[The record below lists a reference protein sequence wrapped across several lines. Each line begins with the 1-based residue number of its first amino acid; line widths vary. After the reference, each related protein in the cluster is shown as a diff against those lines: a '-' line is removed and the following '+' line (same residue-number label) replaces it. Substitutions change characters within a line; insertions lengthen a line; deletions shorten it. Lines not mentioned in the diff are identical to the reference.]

1 MFVAGYQ
8 DVPSAQQRGIGTLGE
23 GPNRNNTYVAP
34 VDTKVYC
41 WNLNVEKID
50 RPKPAWIP
58 ADWGDH
64 YDTLYNVCY
73 GGHDGQ
79 TAREYGDVIGY
90 RIDPGNSTYQYY
102 DTNGKFLY
110 AVPRAKGGIPAPLIA
125 AAIAIIAPPLAA
137 AVNEYLTGAEIFADA
152 ATTQAVS
159 NGIANTT
166 LQVASGTPIKKA
178 ITGNVTN
185 TLVQTQSADATN
197 AVDSVLNNPDVS
209 AAIVTTAA
217 IIAKNT
223 AAGASNA
230 AVTKAAKTSITS
242 QAAVTAVT
250 TAAANVSVTQKAT
263 NMATTAQI
271 VTDLYHQPNIVAMR
285 KQMGINAEPSQQE
298 IDYWVQQFGPTV
310 EPEEV
315 VIFQNAAAAEI
326 AQQTGAISQVSATTG
341 LSSNTLLMLGGG
353 ILLLLLL
360 RK

>member
-8 DVPSAQQRGIGTLGE
+8 DAPTAQMRGMGTLGE
-23 GPNRNNTYVAP
+23 GPNRNAP
-34 VDTKVYC
+34 PAATIDTKTYC
-41 WNLNVEKID
+41 NNITVTDRIN

-79 TAREYGDVIGY
+79 TASEYGDVIGY

-137 AVNEYLTGAEIFADA
+137 AVNEYLTGAEIFTDA

-178 ITGNVTN
+178 ITGNVTS
-185 TLVQTQSADATN
+185 TLIQTQSADATN

-217 IIAKNT
+217 IIVKNQV
-223 AAGASNA
+223 AGASNA
-230 AVTKAAKTSITS
+230 TITKAATASIS
-242 QAAVTAVT
+242 SPAAVKAVT
-250 TAAANVSVTQKAT
+250 TAAT
-263 NMATTAQI
+263 NLPATTKEKTMTDTTDAQNQA
-271 VTDLYHQPNIVAMR
+271 VLEFA
-285 KQMGINAEPSQQE
+285 K
-298 IDYWVQQFGPTV
+298 
-310 EPEEV
+310 
-315 VIFQNAAAAEI
+315 AEI
-326 AQQTGAISQVSATTG
+326 AAGRTVQQITDDIKTYFDKTFTTQQVSDYLAANNLTIQAAQAATG
-341 LSSNTLLMLGGG
+341 LSSNTLMLLGGG
-353 ILLLLLL
+353 LLLLLLL

>member
-8 DVPSAQQRGIGTLGE
+8 DAPTAQMRGMGTLGE
-23 GPNRNNTYVAP
+23 GPNRNAMPAATI
-34 VDTKVYC
+34 DTKTYC
-41 WNLNVEKID
+41 RNITVTEKID

-137 AVNEYLTGAEIFADA
+137 AVNEYLTGAEIFTDA

-166 LQVASGTPIKKA
+166 LQVASGTPINKA

-185 TLVQTQSADATN
+185 TLIETQSADATN

-209 AAIVTTAA
+209 AAIVTTAG
-217 IIAKNT
+217 IIVKNQ
-223 AAGASNA
+223 AAGKSTA
-230 AVTKAAKTSITS
+230 AVTKAATASITS
-242 QAAVTAVT
+242 PATITAVTAAASTLPVQVT
-250 TAAANVSVTQKAT
+250 TMTDTT
-263 NMATTAQI
+263 NAQDQA
-271 VTDLYHQPNIVAMR
+271 VLEFA
-285 KQMGINAEPSQQE
+285 K
-298 IDYWVQQFGPTV
+298 
-310 EPEEV
+310 
-315 VIFQNAAAAEI
+315 AEI
-326 AQQTGAISQVSATTG
+326 AAGRTVQQITDDIKTYFNKTFTTQQVSDYLAANNLTVQAAQTATG

-353 ILLLLLL
+353 LLLVLLL
-360 RK
+360 RGKK

>member
-8 DVPSAQQRGIGTLGE
+8 EVTRPQRGMGTLGE
-23 GPNRNNTYVAP
+23 GPNRPEIGTPAI
-34 VDTKVYC
+34 DTKTYC
-41 WNLNVEKID
+41 SKITVTEKID

-79 TAREYGDVIGY
+79 TASEYGDVIGY

-137 AVNEYLTGAEIFADA
+137 AVNEYLTGAEIFTDA

-178 ITGNVTN
+178 ITGNVTS
-185 TLVQTQSADATN
+185 TLIQTQSADATN

-209 AAIVTTAA
+209 AAIVTTAG
-217 IIAKNT
+217 IIVKNQ
-223 AAGASNA
+223 AAGNSTATI
-230 AVTKAAKTSITS
+230 TKAATASIS
-242 QAAVTAVT
+242 SPAAVTAVT
-250 TAAANVSVTQKAT
+250 TAAATIPAKVTT
-263 NMATTAQI
+263 MTDTTSAQDQA
-271 VTDLYHQPNIVAMR
+271 VMEFA
-285 KQMGINAEPSQQE
+285 K
-298 IDYWVQQFGPTV
+298 
-310 EPEEV
+310 
-315 VIFQNAAAAEI
+315 AEI
-326 AQQTGAISQVSATTG
+326 AAGRTVQQITDDIKTYFNKTFTTQQVSDYLAANNLTIQAAQTATG

-353 ILLLLLL
+353 LLLLLLL
-360 RK
+360 RKK

>member
-8 DVPSAQQRGIGTLGE
+8 EVTRPHRGVGTLGE
-23 GPNRNNTYVAP
+23 GPNRNTPPAATI
-34 VDTKVYC
+34 DTKTYC
-41 WNLNVEKID
+41 SDITVTEKIN

-79 TAREYGDVIGY
+79 TASEYGDVIGY

-185 TLVQTQSADATN
+185 TLIQTQSADATN

-217 IIAKNT
+217 IIVKNQV
-223 AAGASNA
+223 AGASNA
-230 AVTKAAKTSITS
+230 QVTKAATASITS
-242 QAAVTAVT
+242 PAAVTAVT
-250 TAAANVSVTQKAT
+250 TAAATIPAKVTT
-263 NMATTAQI
+263 MTDTTSAQDQA
-271 VTDLYHQPNIVAMR
+271 VMEFA
-285 KQMGINAEPSQQE
+285 K
-298 IDYWVQQFGPTV
+298 
-310 EPEEV
+310 
-315 VIFQNAAAAEI
+315 AEI
-326 AQQTGAISQVSATTG
+326 AAGRTVQQITDDIKTYFNKTFTTQQVSDYLAANNLTIQAAQTATG

-353 ILLLLLL
+353 LLLLLLL

>member
-8 DVPSAQQRGIGTLGE
+8 DVPAAQQRSMGTLGE
-23 GPNRNNTYVAP
+23 NSRPNTGTQTP
-34 VDTKVYC
+34 VPAINYC
-41 WNLNVEKID
+41 SGLEPEKID

-64 YDTLYNVCY
+64 YDTLYNYCNF
-73 GGHDGQ
+73 GHEGKSER
-79 TAREYGDVIGY
+79 AYGDVIGY

-110 AVPRAKGGIPAPLIA
+110 TERRAKGGIPAPLIA
-125 AAIAIIAPPLAA
+125 AAIAYFAPPLAA

-166 LQVASGTPIKKA
+166 LQVATGTPIKNA

-250 TAAANVSVTQKAT
+250 TAAANVPVTQKAKS
-263 NMATTAQI
+263 MASTAQI

-285 KQMGINAEPSQQE
+285 KQMGINVEPSQQE
-298 IDYWVQQFGPTV
+298 IDYWVAQFGPTV

-326 AQQTGAISQVSATTG
+326 AQRTGAISQVTTATG
-341 LSSNTLLMLGGG
+341 LSSNTLMLLGGG
-353 ILLLLLL
+353 LLLLLLL

>member
-8 DVPSAQQRGIGTLGE
+8 EVTRPQRGMGTLGE

-41 WNLNVEKID
+41 WNLQVEKID

-58 ADWGDH
+58 SDWGDH

-137 AVNEYLTGAEIFADA
+137 AVNEYLTGAEIFTDA

-178 ITGNVTN
+178 ITGNVTS
-185 TLVQTQSADATN
+185 TLIQTQSADATN

-209 AAIVTTAA
+209 AAIVTTAG
-217 IIAKNT
+217 IIVKNQ

-230 AVTKAAKTSITS
+230 QVTKAATASITS
-242 QAAVTAVT
+242 PAAVTAVT
-250 TAAANVSVTQKAT
+250 TAAATIPAKVTT
-263 NMATTAQI
+263 MTDTTSAQDQA
-271 VTDLYHQPNIVAMR
+271 VMEFA
-285 KQMGINAEPSQQE
+285 K
-298 IDYWVQQFGPTV
+298 
-310 EPEEV
+310 
-315 VIFQNAAAAEI
+315 AEI
-326 AQQTGAISQVSATTG
+326 AAGRTVQQITDDIKTYFNKTFTTQQVSDYLAANNLTIQAAQTATG

-353 ILLLLLL
+353 LLLLLLL

>member
-8 DVPSAQQRGIGTLGE
+8 DAPTAQQRGMGTLGE
-23 GPNRNNTYVAP
+23 GPNRTATDAITAKITDIFPNCTGSEI
-34 VDTKVYC
+34 
-41 WNLNVEKID
+41 EKID

-64 YDTLYNVCY
+64 YDTLYNVCAW
-73 GGHDGQ
+73 GHDRK
-79 TAREYGDVIGY
+79 ALKEYGDVIGY

-125 AAIAIIAPPLAA
+125 AAIAVIAPPLAA
-137 AVNEYLTGAEIFADA
+137 AVNEYLTGAEIFTDA

-178 ITGNVTN
+178 ITGNVTS

-209 AAIVTTAA
+209 AAIVATAA
-217 IIAKNT
+217 IIVQNQ
-223 AAGASNA
+223 AAGKSTA
-230 AVTKAAKTSITS
+230 AVTRAATASITS
-242 QAAVTAVT
+242 PAAVTAVT
-250 TAAANVSVTQKAT
+250 TAAATLPATTKAT
-263 NMATTAQI
+263 TMTDTTSAQDQA
-271 VTDLYHQPNIVAMR
+271 VLEFA
-285 KQMGINAEPSQQE
+285 K
-298 IDYWVQQFGPTV
+298 
-310 EPEEV
+310 
-315 VIFQNAAAAEI
+315 AEI
-326 AQQTGAISQVSATTG
+326 AAGRTLQQITDDIKTYFNKTFTTQQVADYLTAQNLTINAAQAATG
-341 LSSNTLLMLGGG
+341 LSSNTLMLLGGG
-353 ILLLLLL
+353 LLLLLLL

>member
-8 DVPSAQQRGIGTLGE
+8 EVTRPQRGMGTLGE
-23 GPNRNNTYVAP
+23 GPNRNSPSAP
-34 VDTKVYC
+34 TIDTKVYC
-41 WNLNVEKID
+41 WNLQVEKID

-110 AVPRAKGGIPAPLIA
+110 ATPRAKGGIPAPLIA

-137 AVNEYLTGAEIFADA
+137 VVNEYLTGAEIFTDA

-178 ITGNVTN
+178 ITGNVTS
-185 TLVQTQSADATN
+185 TLIQTQSADATN

-217 IIAKNT
+217 IIVKNQV
-223 AAGASNA
+223 AGASNA
-230 AVTKAAKTSITS
+230 TITKAATASIS
-242 QAAVTAVT
+242 SSAAVKAVT
-250 TAAANVSVTQKAT
+250 TAAATLP
-263 NMATTAQI
+263 ATTKETTMTDTTDAQNQA
-271 VTDLYHQPNIVAMR
+271 VLDFA
-285 KQMGINAEPSQQE
+285 K
-298 IDYWVQQFGPTV
+298 
-310 EPEEV
+310 
-315 VIFQNAAAAEI
+315 AEI
-326 AQQTGAISQVSATTG
+326 AAGRTVQQITDDIKTYFDKTFTTQQVSDYLAANNLTIQAAQTATG
-341 LSSNTLLMLGGG
+341 LSGNTLMLLGGG
-353 ILLLLLL
+353 LLLLFLL